1 MMARLAHFVV
11 LASAVVFV
19 CLDVR
24 PAAAQG
30 AVAPLRR
37 LLESGRVLPER
48 QGTILEMICTRGEA
62 DDLAVPFKMLVEPGK
77 LEPKTRLKVAE
88 LLTDAAVTRRVKPSG
103 DLSPLAALIEGPE
116 AAKDRRLQTA
126 ATRLAAAWKLAEI
139 APALEQIA
147 KSDDASDS
155 LRQAALEGL
164 VSIGGKQARRTIESL
179 SSGGKSVAIRALAT
193 AALAR
198 LDVQAASA
206 AAADVLK
213 RVGAEDDVGPMLDA
227 ILSRREGADAL
238 AAALEKTPIP
248 ADAAKLALRHVYS
261 IGRSDA
267 RLSNV
272 LSQAAGIAL
281 DAPPPSPA
289 EATKIAALV
298 AERGNAE
305 RGERIFRRNDVNCL
319 KCHSVAGAGG
329 SVGPELSAVG
339 SISPIDYIVNSI
351 LNPNLAIKEQYVTR
365 RVLTT
370 DGELITGIQIDRDD
384 QRLRLRD
391 ATGKAVE
398 IPTADIEQEGEGSS
412 LMPQGLTKFLT
423 EQEFLDLSRFVSE
436 LGKPGPYAI
445 RRAATIQRWRV
456 LKSPGM
462 ELTAEVP
469 NVEVFRE
476 QVLDAPADQWMPAYG
491 TVGGWLPLA
500 DVAKGPAVLYVQ
512 GEFDV
517 SEAGPLAVDIDCT
530 EPTQCWLDSEP
541 FEAARHIERPLT
553 AGRHKLTL
561 RIPVPAAAD
570 AEPRLKVELSKPA
583 GSAVQFAVVNGM

>member
-1 MMARLAHFVV
+1 MTARLSPIV
-11 LASAVVFV
+11 LAACVAVSAS
-19 CLDVR
+19 LLAR

-37 LLESGRVLPER
+37 LLESGRVPPER

-62 DDLAVPFKMLVEPGK
+62 DDLAVPFKLLIEPGK
-77 LEPKTRLKVAE
+77 LEPKARLKVAE
-88 LLTDAAVTRRVKPSG
+88 LLTDAAVTRRVQPSG
-103 DLSPLAALIEGPE
+103 ELSALATLIEGP
-116 AAKDRRLQTA
+116 AADQDRRLQA
-126 ATRLAAAWKLAEI
+126 AAIRLAAAWKLVAI
-139 APALEQIA
+139 APALEQLA
-147 KSDDASDS
+147 TSDQASQA

-164 VSIGGKQARRTIESL
+164 VSIGGKHARRTIESL
-179 SSGGKSVAIRALAT
+179 ASGGKSAAVRVLAT

-198 LDVQAASA
+198 LDVKAASA
-206 AAADVLK
+206 AAADVLSH
-213 RVGAEDDVGPMLDA
+213 ASAADDAGPMLDA
-227 ILSRREGADAL
+227 ILSRQEGADAL
-238 AAALEKTPIP
+238 AAALEKTPLP
-248 ADAAKLALRHVYS
+248 PDAAKLALRHVYS

-267 RLSNV
+267 ALSNV
-272 LSQAAGIAL
+272 LSKAAGIAL

-289 EATKIAALV
+289 EALKIAALV
-298 AERGNAE
+298 AEKGSAE
-305 RGERIFRRNDVNCL
+305 RGERVFRRADVNCL

-370 DGELITGIQIDRDD
+370 DGELVTGIQIDRDD

-391 ATGKAVE
+391 AAGKVVE
-398 IPTADIEQEGEGSS
+398 IPTAAIEQEGEGSS

-423 EQEFLDLSRFVSE
+423 EQEFLDLACFVSE

-445 RRAATIQRWRV
+445 RRTPTIQRWRV
-456 LKSPGM
+456 LKSPGA

-476 QVLDAPADQWMPAYG
+476 QVLDAPDDQWAAAYG

-500 DVAKGPAVLYVQ
+500 ELAKGPAVLYVQ

-517 SEAGPLAVDIDCT
+517 SESGPLAIDIDCT
-530 EPTQCWLDSEP
+530 EPTQSWLDSEP
-541 FEAARHIERPLT
+541 FEAAQHIERPMT
-553 AGRHKLTL
+553 TGRHKLTL
-561 RIPVPAAAD
+561 RIPISPD
-570 AEPRLKVELSKPA
+570 GERRLKVELSKPA
-583 GSAVQFAVVNGM
+583 GSTVQFAVVNGM